1 MQTVIDSDEVHANFR
16 IWLTT
21 EVNEGFPIGL
31 LQVRAKSYLIQQKNF
46 FKKIILCYGMCDY
59 LLKAKNERARL
70 HILEK

>member
-31 LQVRAKSYLIQQKNF
+31 LQVRAKKNFIKQEKENKQKNYF
-46 FKKIILCYGMCDY
+46 ILWYV
-59 LLKAKNERARL
+59 
-70 HILEK
+70 

>member
-31 LQVRAKSYLIQQKNF
+31 LQVRIEPFS
-46 FKKIILCYGMCDY
+46 
-59 LLKAKNERARL
+59 
-70 HILEK
+70 

>member
-31 LQVRAKSYLIQQKNF
+31 LQVRAKSY
-46 FKKIILCYGMCDY
+46 FK
-59 LLKAKNERARL
+59 LK
-70 HILEK
+70 